1 VAPCQPEETEIASIR
16 HEIVVALH
24 PELVWDAVRD
34 VGAVHLRLLPG
45 RVRDTEVHGDVRTLV
60 MPDGHVV
67 RELIVDVDDETRRL
81 AYAVIDGARP
91 PLRHHH
97 ASLQV
102 LAEGDGHSRLVWVT
116 DVLPSSLAGEIRARA
131 ERGAEEMKNVLERTH
146 SGEGV

>member
-1 VAPCQPEETEIASIR
+1 
-16 HEIVVALH
+16 
-24 PELVWDAVRD
+24 
-34 VGAVHLRLLPG
+34 
-45 RVRDTEVHGDVRTLV
+45 

-91 PLRHHH
+91 ALRHHH

-102 LAEGDGHSRLVWVT
+102 FAEANGHSRLVWVT

-131 ERGAEEMKNVLERTH
+131 VRGAEDMKSVLERSH
-146 SGEGV
+146 SGQGV